1 MKSELSTHLQTA
13 DELLQQAQFG
23 EAERLAELILQTYI
37 PQEKSIVEA
46 IEHYKSNQT
55 YSEEETDIF
64 C

>member
-13 DELLQQAQFG
+13 DELLQQAQFS

-46 IEHYKSNQT
+46 IEHYESDRKSVV
-55 YSEEETDIF
+55 
-64 C
+64 